1 MFSDE
6 LTEAILADQ
15 VTEDL
20 IRAAVRAGTIAR
32 KLTPV
37 FIGSAYKN
45 KGIQPLLDGVVS
57 YLPNPADVKNIA
69 RDMDEGGKEIVL
81 KADDDAPAVLL
92 AFKLEDGPYGQLTY
106 IRIYQGSLKKGDEI
120 YNTRSRQKVKIGR
133 LVRMHADSMEDIA
146 FAGAGDIVALFGID
160 CASGDTFASPG
171 LNVAMT
177 SIYVPE
183 PVVSLAIKPVDKKA
197 LDKMAKALNRFTKE
211 DPTFR
216 THVDPESHETII
228 QGMGELH
235 LDVYVERMK
244 REYNAEVETGKP
256 QVAYR
261 EAISQRVE
269 FDYTHKKQTGG
280 AGQFG
285 RVIGAIEPLAEGTYE
300 FVNEVRGGRI
310 PREFIPACDK
320 GFQAAVKKG
329 DLIGFPIT
337 GVRVT
342 LTDGAYHEVDSSD
355 HAFQAAAIGAFRQV
369 YKKAKP
375 QILEPIM
382 KVSVEGPSEFAGNI
396 FATINQRRG
405 IIVSSV
411 EDGSFSR
418 VDAEVPLSE
427 MFGYSMVL
435 RSLTQGKAEFTM
447 EFLKY
452 GRVPAQVAE
461 DLIARHQARQR
472 EGTK

>member
-1 MFSDE
+1 
-6 LTEAILADQ
+6 
-15 VTEDL
+15 
-20 IRAAVRAGTIAR
+20 
-32 KLTPV
+32 
-37 FIGSAYKN
+37 
-45 KGIQPLLDGVVS
+45 
-57 YLPNPADVKNIA
+57 
-69 RDMDEGGKEIVL
+69 
-81 KADDDAPAVLL
+81 
-92 AFKLEDGPYGQLTY
+92 
-106 IRIYQGSLKKGDEI
+106 
-120 YNTRSRQKVKIGR
+120 
-133 LVRMHADSMEDIA
+133 MHAESMEDIT

-183 PVVSLAIKPVDKKA
+183 PVISLSIKPVDNKA

-216 THVDPESHETII
+216 TFVDHESHETII

-244 REYNAEVETGKP
+244 REYNAEVEVGKP

-261 EAISQRVE
+261 EAISHAVE

-280 AGQFG
+280 AGQYG
-285 RVIGAIEPLAEGTYE
+285 RVIGSIEPWAEGVYE
-300 FVNEVRGGRI
+300 FVNDVRQGRI

-320 GFQAAVKKG
+320 GFRAAVKKG

-337 GVRVT
+337 GVRVR
-342 LTDGAYHEVDSSD
+342 LTDGAAHDVDSSD

-369 YKKAKP
+369 YRKAKP

-382 KVSVEGPSEFAGNI
+382 KVSVDGPSEFAGAV
-396 FATINQRRG
+396 FGSINQRRG

-427 MFGYSMVL
+427 MFGYSTVL

-452 GRVPAQVAE
+452 GRVPAAVAE
-461 DLIARHQARQR
+461 ALMAEHQGRTRDA
-472 EGTK
+472 GAK